1 MAVDNIARGM
11 AAAAMAGGGGTGG
24 GGDMQKSVYDPAGE
38 VAAAGGIPAYVS
50 NAIQTAVTGAMEASY

>member
-24 GGDMQKSVYDPAGE
+24 GGDMQKSVYDPAGL
-38 VAAAGGIPAYVS
+38 VAEAGGISAYVS
-50 NAIQTAVTGAMEASY
+50 NAIQTAVTAAMEASY

>member
-1 MAVDNIARGM
+1 
-11 AAAAMAGGGGTGG
+11 MAGGGGTGG